1 MREVML
7 VIIEVLVINMVA
19 KKRYSIYFFYFIF
32 FLGGGGRFGK
42 ETEDDIISKNEGG
55 QDTLTMNRRLQG
67 KKILVWTQMKY
78 FYGFNHPIQFV
89 FTFSY
94 LREGKK
100 HPEAGTL
107 IF

>member
-1 MREVML
+1 
-7 VIIEVLVINMVA
+7 MVA
-19 KKRYSIYFFYFIF
+19 KGRCQNIPRGRGTPFILFF
-32 FLGGGGRFGK
+32 GGECRFGK
-42 ETEDDIISKNEGG
+42 ETEDDILSKNEGG

-67 KKILVWTQMKY
+67 EKILVWTQMKY

-94 LREGKK
+94 LREGEK